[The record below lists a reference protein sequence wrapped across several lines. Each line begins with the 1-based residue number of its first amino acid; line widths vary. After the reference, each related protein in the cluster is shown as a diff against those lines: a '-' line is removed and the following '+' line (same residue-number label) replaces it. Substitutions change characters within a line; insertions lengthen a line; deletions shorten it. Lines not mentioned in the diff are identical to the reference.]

1 MSLLNRLKE
10 KLELR
15 KIERDAIDAVEEAKE
30 REINNQKAKKF
41 EDEAKEFAE
50 KLGVTV
56 EEAIIYLKSERKK
69 KRNQKTKKHFI
80 EEGNKVLKTVGK
92 WAEGA
97 DARLIE
103 PETKKPSDDSKEQLE
118 KQPKKKKEKMNF
130 DFAIGMLG
138 GDKK

>member
-10 KLELR
+10 KLEQR
-15 KIERDAIDAVEEAKE
+15 KIEKEAIGVVEEAKE
-30 REINNQKAKKF
+30 RVIDNQKTKKF

-56 EEAIIYLKSERKK
+56 EEAIIYLRKERKK
-69 KRNQKTKKHFI
+69 KRSQETKKRFV
-80 EEGNKVLKTVGK
+80 EEGNKVLRTVGK

-97 DARLIE
+97 DIRFT
-103 PETKKPSDDSKEQLE
+103 ETKKTSDDSKEQPK
-118 KQPKKKKEKMNF
+118 KQSEKKKEKMNF

-138 GDKK
+138 GNTK